1 VDITKCEFHA
11 TEVHYLGLIVTT
23 SGVRMDPK
31 KIETIKNWE
40 LPSNVKDVQAF
51 LGFANFYRRFIAR
64 FSAIATPLTALT
76 KKDKPF
82 KWTHQATEA
91 FEFLKAEF
99 IKQPI
104 LAHFDPDLQIV
115 LETDASDYVAA
126 GVISQWGKDGLLHPV
141 AFYSSKHTPAECNY
155 EIYDKELSAIVKAFE
170 LWRAE
175 LQGSKFPIEILT
187 DHKNLEY
194 FMSTKNLSRRQTRWS
209 EYLSRFDF
217 LIKYRPGK
225 QGQKPDSLTRRS
237 RDLPKEGDERM
248 QFQFQTVLKQK
259 NLDPEIHESLDVL
272 NLCPIHVNDNEDDR
286 PLQQLW
292 DTSYEN
298 DTLEK
303 ETLLLINA
311 PGTQRSKRIS
321 LTECREIQG
330 HLYYRDRRY
339 VPEYAPLRKRL
350 LFLHHDILSSG
361 HRGRERTYENLA
373 RSF

>member
-1 VDITKCEFHA
+1 
-11 TEVHYLGLIVTT
+11 
-23 SGVRMDPK
+23 
-31 KIETIKNWE
+31 
-40 LPSNVKDVQAF
+40 
-51 LGFANFYRRFIAR
+51 
-64 FSAIATPLTALT
+64 
-76 KKDKPF
+76 
-82 KWTHQATEA
+82 
-91 FEFLKAEF
+91 
-99 IKQPI
+99 
-104 LAHFDPDLQIV
+104 
-115 LETDASDYVAA
+115 
-126 GVISQWGKDGLLHPV
+126 
-141 AFYSSKHTPAECNY
+141 
-155 EIYDKELSAIVKAFE
+155 
-170 LWRAE
+170 
-175 LQGSKFPIEILT
+175 
-187 DHKNLEY
+187 
-194 FMSTKNLSRRQTRWS
+194 
-209 EYLSRFDF
+209 
-217 LIKYRPGK
+217 
-225 QGQKPDSLTRRS
+225 
-237 RDLPKEGDERM
+237 M